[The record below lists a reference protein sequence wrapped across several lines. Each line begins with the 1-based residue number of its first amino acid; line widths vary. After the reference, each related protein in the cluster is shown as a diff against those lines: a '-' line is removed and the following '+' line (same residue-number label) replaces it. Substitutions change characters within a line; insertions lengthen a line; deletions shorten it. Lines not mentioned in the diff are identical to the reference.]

1 MSKGKRI
8 FVVRGMRCAGCAA
21 NVEKTV
27 SRLPGAKEVY
37 VNFAGGC
44 LSLSTPAEVLPDR
57 EVIAAVESLGFEA
70 EVRREAVADDDE
82 AERRSARRELLRL
95 AVAFS
100 SAVLLTAATMTLPAG
115 WWNASL
121 QILLLLPALIVGRE
135 FYRRG
140 IPALLARRPDMDTL
154 IAVGTLAAIFYS
166 VWQLC
171 REVFSPLYFDTAAM
185 ILCFISLG
193 RFLEAKSR
201 RRAGSAIRELAALRP
216 EEVLRLRDDGAAETV
231 PLAEVRRGDRLAVR
245 PGGRI
250 PVDGVVV
257 AGESGVDESM
267 LTGEPL
273 PVPKTAGDAVTG
285 GSLAVDGSL
294 EIRAEAVG
302 ADTVLARILALVG
315 EAQGSRPP
323 IARLADRVAGVF
335 VWSVLA
341 AAALTAAAWSLA
353 RGFGSEALEY
363 SLAVLVIACPC
374 ALGLATPIALVV
386 GVGSGAKRGIL
397 FRNGAALERLAA
409 VKCILFDK
417 TGTLTAGRPA
427 LAGVVPA
434 PGFSEEELLAA
445 AAAAERFSEHPVAAA
460 IVAAAAE
467 KGLALPETS
476 EFKARPGFGVSARI
490 GGASWRFGSF
500 RFLRE
505 SGIEAVDG
513 APPEVDG
520 AVVAAAR
527 GTTFAGFLSFA
538 DAMRPGVAEA
548 IGELHR
554 LGLRCEMLTGDRRSA
569 AEAVARAGNL
579 DGFSAGLLPDEKAAA
594 VAEHGRKQPI
604 AMVGD
609 GINDAPALAR
619 ADVGIAIGA
628 GTAAAMEAADV
639 VLVAD
644 DPGAVAAAVRLSR
657 RTMRIIR
664 ENLFWAFFYN
674 LLGIPLAAGVFVAL
688 FGGPRLAPMWGA
700 AAMAASSLSVVL
712 NALRLKRPC

>member
-1 MSKGKRI
+1 MAERI
-8 FVVRGMRCAGCAA
+8 FTVRGMRCAGCAA

-27 SRLPGAKEVY
+27 AALPRAADVY

-57 EVIAAVESLGFEA
+57 EVIAAVASLGFEA
-70 EVRREAVADDDE
+70 AVRQEETAGE
-82 AERRSARRELLRL
+82 EEEEEERRSARREFLRL
-95 AVAFS
+95 AVAFP
-100 SAVLLTAATMTLPAG
+100 AALLLTAAAMMLPAA
-115 WWNASL
+115 WWNAL
-121 QILLLLPALIVGRE
+121 IQFLLLLPVLAAGSE

-140 IPALLARRPDMDTL
+140 IPALFARRPDMDTL
-154 IAVGTLAAIFYS
+154 IAVGTLAALFYS
-166 VWQLC
+166 GWQLLHG
-171 REVFSPLYFDTAAM
+171 VLAPLYFDTAAM

-193 RFLEAKSR
+193 RYLEAKSR

-216 EEVLRLRDDGAAETV
+216 EKVLRLRADGTSESV
-231 PLAEVRRGDRLAVR
+231 PLAEVRRGDRLAVK

-257 AGESGVDESM
+257 AGEAGVDESM
-267 LTGEPL
+267 LTGESL
-273 PVPKTAGDAVTG
+273 PVARSAGDAVTG
-285 GSLAVDGSL
+285 GSLVVDGAL

-302 ADTVLARILALVG
+302 SDTVLARIVALVA

-335 VWSVLA
+335 VWGVLA
-341 AAALTAAAWSLA
+341 AAAVTALAWSLS
-353 RGFGSEALEY
+353 GHFGREALEY

-397 FRNGAALERLAA
+397 FKNGAALERFAA
-409 VKCILFDK
+409 VKCLLFDK
-417 TGTLTAGRPA
+417 TGTLTTGKPSVTGI
-427 LAGVVPA
+427 LPA
-434 PGFSEEELLAA
+434 PGFTEAEVLAA
-445 AAAAERFSEHPVAAA
+445 AAAAEKFSEHPVAAA

-467 KGLALPETS
+467 RSLDVPEAA
-476 EFKARPGFGVSARI
+476 EFKARPGFGVTARI
-490 GGASWRFGSF
+490 GGAMWSFGST

-505 SGIEAVDG
+505 AGMAVPDEAIPATG
-513 APPEVDG
+513 E

-527 GTTFAGFLSFA
+527 DGVFAGVIALA
-538 DAMRPGVAEA
+538 DTVRPGGAAAIAEA
-548 IGELHR
+548 HR
-554 LGLRCEMLTGDRRSA
+554 LGIRCEMLTGDRAEA
-569 AEAVARAGNL
+569 AEPVARELGL
-579 DGFSAGLLPDEKAAA
+579 DAFRAGLLPEEKAAA
-594 VAEHGRKQPI
+594 VAERCGELPT

-609 GINDAPALAR
+609 GVNDAPALAR
-619 ADVGIAIGA
+619 ADVGVAIGA

-639 VLVAD
+639 VLVSD

-657 RTMRIIR
+657 RTMKIIR

-700 AAMAASSLSVVL
+700 AAMAASSLTVVL
-712 NALRLKRPC
+712 NALRLKRE

>member
-1 MSKGKRI
+1 MAKRI
-8 FVVRGMRCAGCAA
+8 FTVRGMRCAGCAA

-27 SRLPGAKEVY
+27 AALPRAADVY
-37 VNFAGGC
+37 VNFAGGS
-44 LSLSTPAEVLPDR
+44 LSLSTPADVLPDR

-70 EVRREAVADDDE
+70 SAQENAADADE
-82 AERRSARRELLRL
+82 EDRRSARAEFRQLV
-95 AVAFS
+95 VALVF
-100 SAVLLTAATMTLPAG
+100 AALLTAAAMTLPAG
-115 WWNASL
+115 WLSASL
-121 QILLLLPALIVGRE
+121 QILLLLPVLFAGRE

-140 IPALLARRPDMDTL
+140 IPALFARRPDMDTL
-154 IAVGTLAAIFYS
+154 IAVGTLAALFYS

-171 REVFSPLYFDTAAM
+171 HGVFAPLYFETAAM
-185 ILCFISLG
+185 ILAFISLG

-216 EEVLRLRDDGAAETV
+216 EEVLRLRDDGTAEAV
-231 PLAEVRRGDRLAVR
+231 PLAEVRQGDRLAVK

-257 AGESGVDESM
+257 AGEAGVDESM
-267 LTGEPL
+267 LTGEAL
-273 PVPKTAGDAVTG
+273 PVARAAGDAVTG
-285 GSLAVDGSL
+285 GSLVVDGAL

-302 ADTVLARILALVG
+302 ADTVLARIVALVA

-335 VWSVLA
+335 VWGVLA
-341 AAALTAAAWSLA
+341 AAAVTALAWSLA
-353 RGFGSEALEY
+353 GHAGRDALEY

-409 VKCILFDK
+409 VKRILFDK
-417 TGTLTAGRPA
+417 TGTLTTGR
-427 LAGVVPA
+427 LAVTGVVPA
-434 PGFSEEELLAA
+434 SGFSDAEVLAA
-445 AAAAERFSEHPVAAA
+445 GAAAEKFSEHPVAAA
-460 IVAAAAE
+460 VVAAAAE
-467 KGLALPETS
+467 RSLEVPEATG
-476 EFKARPGFGVSARI
+476 FKARPGFGVAARI
-490 GGASWRFGSF
+490 GVAAWSFGSV

-505 SGIEAVDG
+505 AGVTVPEEALPATGEAVI
-513 APPEVDG
+513 
-520 AVVAAAR
+520 AAAR
-527 GTTFAGFLSFA
+527 DGVFAGVVTLA
-538 DAMRPGVAEA
+538 DAVRPGAAAAVAA
-548 IGELHR
+548 LRR
-554 LGLRCEMLTGDRRSA
+554 LGIRCEMLTGDRPEA
-569 AEAVARAGNL
+569 AGPVARELGL
-579 DGFSAGLLPDEKAAA
+579 DAFRAGLLPEEKAAA
-594 VAEHGRKQPI
+594 VAEACREAPA

-619 ADVGIAIGA
+619 ADVGVAIGA

-657 RTMRIIR
+657 RTMTIIR

-688 FGGPRLAPMWGA
+688 FGGPRLLPMWGA
-700 AAMAASSLSVVL
+700 AAMAASSLTVVL
-712 NALRLKRPC
+712 NALRLKRE

>member
-37 VNFAGGC
+37 VNFAAGL
-44 LSLSTPAEVLPDR
+44 LSLSAPAEALPDR
-57 EVIAAVESLGFEA
+57 AVIAAVGSLGFEA
-70 EVRREAVADDDE
+70 AAQGNAPDA
-82 AERRSARRELLRL
+82 AEEDRRSARAERFRLVVSLLSASLL
-95 AVAFS
+95 AA
-100 SAVLLTAATMTLPAG
+100 TAALPA
-115 WWNASL
+115 ASGSALL
-121 QILLLLPALIVGRE
+121 QIALLLPAVAAGWR
-135 FYRRG
+135 FYRNG
-140 IPALLARRPDMDTL
+140 IPALFRGTPDMDTL
-154 IAVGTLAAIFYS
+154 IAVGTLAAVVCSLWRVSCGIFA
-166 VWQLC
+166 
-171 REVFSPLYFDTAAM
+171 PLYFDTAAM
-185 ILCFISLG
+185 ILAFITLG

-216 EEVLRLRDDGAAETV
+216 EEAVRIREDGSSEKI
-231 PLAEVRRGDRLAVR
+231 PLSEVRPGDRLAVA

-273 PVPKTAGDAVTG
+273 PLARTSGDAVTG
-285 GSLAVDGSL
+285 GSLVVDGRL

-302 ADTVLARILALVG
+302 ADTVLARILALVE

-335 VWSVLA
+335 VWGVLA
-341 AAALTAAAWSLA
+341 AAAATAAAWSLA
-353 RGFGSEALEY
+353 RGSGSEALEY
-363 SLAVLVIACPC
+363 SLSVLVIACPC

-386 GVGSGAKRGIL
+386 GIGNGAKRGIL

-409 VKCILFDK
+409 VRLFLFDK

-434 PGFSEEELLAA
+434 PGFSAEELLAS

-460 IVAAAAE
+460 IVAAAEE
-467 KGLALPETS
+467 KGLALPEAS
-476 EFKARPGFGVSARI
+476 EFRARPGFGVSARI

-505 SGIEAVDG
+505 SGIDTAGG
-513 APPEVDG
+513 ASPENEG

-527 GTTFAGFLSFA
+527 ETAFAGFLSFA
-538 DAMRPGVAEA
+538 DELRPGAAEA

-569 AEAVARAGNL
+569 AEAVARAANL

-594 VAEHGRKQPI
+594 VAEHCRKQPT

-644 DPGAVAAAVRLSR
+644 DPGAAAAAVRLSR

-700 AAMAASSLSVVL
+700 AAMAASSLTVVL